1 MKLTPQT
8 RFLQMQE
15 APIVDIDARKI
26 TFPFSSELPVQR
38 WYGNEILAHD
48 AESADMSR
56 LNDGAPLLFN
66 HGLNDVI
73 GKVERA
79 WINPTERR
87 GYATVRFA
95 KTARAEEVLGMV
107 RDEILPN
114 VSFMYRIVDA
124 IDNPKTG
131 EIRVTRFEPLEI
143 SIVTVPADQT
153 VGIGRAFANE
163 EAEVRVT
170 RAAAEE
176 ALVIRAATP
185 TAQAAKGVN
194 MDAVTTPAAATVAD
208 TQAQDKR
215 TTVQLEED
223 RIAAIRNLSKAFDI
237 PAAIER
243 NWIVSGTDWNKIG
256 TEALAYRETQKNAVQ
271 QSQAYVDMPNK
282 DVKRYSMWRA
292 LDAVVSGDWSKAG
305 LELEASRA
313 VSART
318 GRANNRNGFF
328 IPVDVQQ
335 RDLTVGTD
343 SAGGYLRA
351 TSNQSFIELLR
362 NRMVAFQMG
371 ATRLSGLVGNVTIPK
386 QTAGATA
393 YWLSTEATAI
403 TEGNQTF
410 GQLALTPR
418 TVGAYT
424 EISRLLQLQSSPD
437 AEQLIMSDLAKQV
450 AIAADLAVL
459 AGTGTEQ
466 PTGIVGTASIGT
478 VTGTSIA
485 LAGIL
490 EFQSDVAGNN
500 ALSPNCGYL
509 TTPTVAALL
518 MARQRFSSTDT
529 PLWEGN
535 MLDGK
540 VLGFKAM
547 TSKQCPTG
555 DIIFGDFSQVVVGEW
570 GVLELAVNTAANF
583 PAGITGI
590 RAMYTMDVGVRYAGA
605 FSVATSVT

>member
-1 MKLTPQT
+1 MKLKPQV
-8 RFLQMQE
+8 RFMQMQS
-15 APIVDIDARKI
+15 APGIDAATRMV
-26 TFPFSSELPVQR
+26 TFPFSSELPVTR
-38 WYGNEILAHD
+38 FYGNEILNHD
-48 AESADMSR
+48 ADSADMTR
-56 LNDGAPLLFN
+56 LNNGAPLLFN
-66 HGLNDVI
+66 HEMNDVL

-79 WINPTERR
+79 WINAADRR

-95 KTARAEEVLGMV
+95 KTARADEVLGMV
-107 RDEILPN
+107 QDTILPN
-114 VSFMYRIVDA
+114 VSFMYRVLDA

-131 EIRVTRFEPLEI
+131 EIRVTKFEPLEI

-153 VGIGRAFANE
+153 VGIGRDFANE
-163 EAEVRVT
+163 ETEVQMT
-170 RAAAEE
+170 RTQVDAAP
-176 ALVIRAATP
+176 RGATS
-185 TAQAAKGVN
+185 TAHTAKGAIMSKATETETAAPVVTEPELKAQSPIAYETARKAAITN
-194 MDAVTTPAAATVAD
+194 LVRANRLDERIGNTWISQGASMEQVSKDILEILEERAKTTPQSAAYLGME
-208 TQAQDKR
+208 KK
-215 TTVQLEED
+215 E
-223 RIAAIRNLSKAFDI
+223 IR
-237 PAAIER
+237 
-243 NWIVSGTDWNKIG
+243 
-256 TEALAYRETQKNAVQ
+256 
-271 QSQAYVDMPNK
+271 
-282 DVKRYSMWRA
+282 RYSMWRA
-292 LDAVVSGDWSKAG
+292 LNAVTSGDWTDAQ

-318 GRANNRNGFF
+318 GRANSRTGFF
-328 IPVDVQQ
+328 VPLDVQQ
-335 RDLTVGTD
+335 RDMTVGTD

-351 TSNQSFIELLR
+351 TNNISFIELLR

-437 AEQLIMSDLAKQV
+437 AEALIMSDLAKQV

-500 ALSPNCGYL
+500 ALAASCGYL
-509 TTPTVAALL
+509 TTPVVASLL

-570 GVLELAVNTAANF
+570 GVLELAVNPAANF

>member
-8 RFLQMQE
+8 RFVTMDS
-15 APIVDIDARKI
+15 APIVDIDQRKI

-48 AESADMSR
+48 AESADLSR

-66 HGLNDVI
+66 HEMNDVI

-79 WINPTERR
+79 WINSTERR

-114 VSFMYRIVDA
+114 VSFMYRILDA
-124 IDNPKTG
+124 VDNPKTG
-131 EIRVTRFEPLEI
+131 EIRVTKYEPLEI
-143 SIVTVPADQT
+143 SIVTVPADQS
-153 VGIGRAFANE
+153 VGIGRAFVNE
-163 EAEVRVT
+163 ETEVRMT
-170 RAAAEE
+170 RIE
-176 ALVIRAATP
+176 AIPAPEGVAI
-185 TAQAAKGVN
+185 TAQARGATMSDAPVVN
-194 MDAVTTPAAATVAD
+194 TAAPVVTD
-208 TQAQDKR
+208 AQDKR

-256 TEALAYRETQKNAVQ
+256 AEALAYRETQKNAVQ
-271 QSQAYVDMPNK
+271 QSQAYIDLPTK

-335 RDLTVGTD
+335 RDMTVGTD
-343 SAGGYLRA
+343 SAGGYLRG

-466 PTGIVGTASIGT
+466 PTGIVGTAGIGG

-485 LAGIL
+485 LAGML

-500 ALSPNCGYL
+500 ALSASCGYL
-509 TTPTVAALL
+509 TTPVVASLL
-518 MARQRFSSTDT
+518 MARQRFTSTDT

-605 FSVATSVT
+605 FSLATSVT